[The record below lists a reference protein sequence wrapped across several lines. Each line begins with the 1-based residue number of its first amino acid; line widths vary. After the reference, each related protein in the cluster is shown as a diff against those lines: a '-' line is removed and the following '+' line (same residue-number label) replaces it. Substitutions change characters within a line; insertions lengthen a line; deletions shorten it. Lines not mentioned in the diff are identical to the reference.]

1 MIKDVFKNLPEDKR
15 NKILLSAKTEFTN
28 NGFMGAKVL
37 RICEGAKI
45 PRSAFYRYFDSLEDI
60 FELVIKHFLFDRMF
74 EFHSEISNNPERVF
88 ELCREMLENALD
100 SKQDRLLVESLS
112 VFDGIKELQNHRA
125 KMFNGLPQKTGLIM
139 LNFMCLVKDF
149 VNLHQKQGVPKEF
162 ILKQY
167 DDLTYV
173 IKKGYDNI

>member
-1 MIKDVFKNLPEDKR
+1 MIKEVFKNLPEDKR
-15 NKILLSAKTEFTN
+15 SKILLSAKTEFIN

-37 RICEGAKI
+37 RICEGAGI

-60 FELVIKHFLFDRMF
+60 FEMVIRHYLFDRMF
-74 EFHSEISNNPERVF
+74 EFHSEISNNPERIF
-88 ELCREMLENALD
+88 ELCREMLVNALD
-100 SKQDRLLVESLS
+100 SKEDRLLVESLS
-112 VFDGIKELQNHRA
+112 VFDGMKEMQDQRA
-125 KMFNGLPQKTGLIM
+125 KMFNSLPRKTSLIM
-139 LNFMCLVKDF
+139 MNFMCLVKDF

-173 IKKGYDNI
+173 IKQGYNNI